1 MVLPRACLALFA
13 LLPLGRGGEVGADP
27 PVIQEAKD
35 LHYLTRAEVLLPRQV
50 KLKGVITYKRGDE
63 FNDFA
68 MQDASGGF
76 IADLQ
81 TPLPMTRSLQPG
93 QEIEIEGFTV
103 IDPPPVPRVSVIR
116 MSPGKMVGLPAP
128 QMLTPQALMGG
139 AGLFTYVEFSGVI
152 RSTRI
157 DTHLLPQRLV
167 LDFGPPDQG
176 LSVRIARFDDAAIE
190 RLKPDTRVKVRG
202 TALAWTS
209 VTLQPYSIFIGVH
222 DETQVEVLSEARMPE
237 EIAPTDLGTFASA
250 HPEGFDARRE
260 KVRGVVTLRWPGEM
274 VVIQGEGGAVRAI
287 PADEANVRIGDEVDV
302 TGFSTAAAGRVY
314 LDEAV
319 FTGAVP
325 GQLPEPETIDA
336 VSLKH
341 QVGRKDREAHLVRV
355 SGMLREI
362 TSRDHHPLLRLESKG
377 MLFDALLQDGATLP
391 EGLRPGSE
399 LEITGVCH
407 YLVGETA
414 RRIAIQL
421 DGFELQ
427 LADVSGIRILT
438 APPWW
443 TPQRLI
449 VMISVILVI
458 LGLSL
463 LWVVALRR
471 RVAVRSAMLVREIRA
486 RHDTQLLVSE
496 RSRLAADLHDTLS
509 QTLSGAALQMEIA
522 DSLQG
527 GDGENH
533 RRLAKRLIDRS
544 REDLRRAVWDLTPS
558 VLLNQDLEAAFR
570 SIAGEVSSELHGE
583 IVIDAEPSLPTLP
596 ERTRSHLLRVGQEA
610 IHNAL
615 KHGNAGR
622 VHVLLRRSGDGIRLC
637 VEDNGTGFDPSRAP
651 GAVEGHFGLGSMRN
665 RIQRLGGKFSIQSS
679 PRGTTVIAEV
689 PAVSPTD
696 PL

>member
-1 MVLPRACLALFA
+1 MIFFRQCLVSAA
-13 LLPLGRGGEVGADP
+13 LLSLCAGQDGKDL
-27 PVIQEAKD
+27 PVIREAKD
-35 LHYLTRAEVLLPRQV
+35 LHQLTRAEVLLPRQV
-50 KLKGVITYKRGDE
+50 KIKGVITYKRGDE

-68 MQDASGGF
+68 MQDQSGGF

-103 IDPPPVPRVSVIR
+103 IDPPPAPRVSVIR
-116 MSPGKMVGLPAP
+116 MIPGKIVGLPVP
-128 QMLTPQALMGG
+128 QPLTPQALLGG
-139 AGLFTYVEFSGVI
+139 AGLFSYVEFSGVI

-157 DTHLLPQRLV
+157 DTNLLPQRLV

-176 LSVRIARFDDAAIE
+176 LSVRIARFDDAAIS
-190 RLKPDTRVKVRG
+190 RFKPDTRVRVRG

-209 VTLQPYSIFIGVH
+209 VTLQPYSVFIGVH
-222 DETQVEVLSEARMPE
+222 DEAQVEVLSEARDPSSIE
-237 EIAPTDLGTFASA
+237 RTELGTFSSA
-250 HPEGFDARRE
+250 HQEGFDARRE

-287 PADEANVRIGDEVDV
+287 PADAADVRIGDEVDV
-302 TGFSTAAAGRVY
+302 TGFSSAAAGRVF
-314 LDEAV
+314 LDQAV
-319 FTGAVP
+319 FTSPASAT
-325 GQLPEPETIDA
+325 LPEPERIDA

-341 QVGRKDREAHLVRV
+341 QAGRKDREAHLVRV
-355 SGMLREI
+355 PGMLREI
-362 TSRDHHPLLRLESKG
+362 TSRENHPLLRLESGG
-377 MLFDALLQDGATLP
+377 MMFDALLQEGVKLP

-427 LADVSGIRILT
+427 LADASGIRILS

-443 TPQRLI
+443 TPGRLLG
-449 VMISVILVI
+449 VISIILFV

-463 LWVVALRR
+463 LWGFVLRR

-522 DSLQG
+522 DSL
-527 GDGENH
+527 DGRNAAGHHE
-533 RRLAKRLIDRS
+533 LARRLIDRS

-558 VLLNQDLEAAFR
+558 ALLNQDLEAAFK
-570 SIAGEVSSELHGE
+570 SIAGEVSSDHHGE
-583 IVIDAEPSLPTLP
+583 IVIDAEPSLPPLP
-596 ERTRSHLLRVGQEA
+596 ERTRSHILRVGQEA

-615 KHGNAGR
+615 QHGKAGR
-622 VHVLLRRSGDGIRLC
+622 VVVSLRRSGEGIILR
-637 VEDNGTGFDPSRAP
+637 VEDNGTGFDPSQAP
-651 GAVEGHFGLGSMRN
+651 GPVEGHFGLGSMRN
-665 RIQRLGGKFSIQSS
+665 RIERLGGKFTISSS
-679 PRGTTVIAEV
+679 PRGTVVTADV
-689 PAVSPTD
+689 PTNIPSDFP
-696 PL
+696 